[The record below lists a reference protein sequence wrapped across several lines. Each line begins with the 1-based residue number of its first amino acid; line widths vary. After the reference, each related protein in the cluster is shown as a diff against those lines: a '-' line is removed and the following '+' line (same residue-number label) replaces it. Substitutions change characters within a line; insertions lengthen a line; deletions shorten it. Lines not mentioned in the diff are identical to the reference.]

1 MAGYAPGYHARV
13 ATTGMLT
20 LGQLLDEDALG
31 LRLLVG
37 EDADRER
44 VVVGA
49 HAIDVPEP
57 AAWVDRDW
65 LVLTAGTELQRDP
78 TAVDGL
84 VRELVETQV
93 TALAFGLE
101 PVFDHVPERLLDAAR
116 EYGLPLVV
124 VPSHT
129 PFREIIE
136 RVVRASLS
144 EDVRASQRLVA
155 MQRYLMDALGDDAPQ
170 RTAIERLAALVQGEV
185 ALLTREGHVDI
196 ATGPIPAAE
205 LWTAIA
211 SRPRTTLDLDRAG
224 EPWVAVPVLTRE
236 GELLRWLVAS
246 AAQAGSTA
254 LAKAAVQAAVPLLT
268 AIDRLDATRRRQ
280 ERAIRSVVLQR
291 LVDGDADATVFA
303 QLEELGFVAEQ
314 PATALVVAGAPGV
327 RGAGGGEQL
336 LDATEDALGHAG
348 LPFVA
353 ALRRDR
359 VVAIVQGSEPSIAA
373 LAASVGTAAV
383 VTGVGIGGAHRLRS
397 GVERTYREAELAAE
411 HAGDARGGE
420 EARPVVVAFAA
431 LGTTMAVLAEVPLAP
446 IRDRAEPLF
455 ERLARQPAA
464 LETLEAYFAH
474 DLNVSTTASHLH
486 LHPNSLRYR
495 LSRIEEAIGAPLREP
510 AVIAAVFLALRARSG
525 A

>member
-1 MAGYAPGYHARV
+1 M

-37 EDADRER
+37 TDADRER

-116 EYGLPLVV
+116 EHGLPLVV

-185 ALLTREGHVDI
+185 GLLTREGHVDI

-205 LWTAIA
+205 LWAAIA
-211 SRPRTTLDLDRAG
+211 TRPRTTLDLDRAG

-236 GELLRWLVAS
+236 GELLRWLVAC

-291 LVDGDADATVFA
+291 LVDGDADATVYA
-303 QLEELGFVAEQ
+303 QLEELGFVPEQ
-314 PATALVVAGAPGV
+314 PATALVVAGAAGGAGAV
-327 RGAGGGEQL
+327 GAAGARGAAGSVPL
-336 LDATEDALGHAG
+336 LDAIESALGHSG

-353 ALRRDR
+353 ALRRER
-359 VVAIVQGSEPSIAA
+359 VVAIVQGSEPSVAA
-373 LAASVGTAAV
+373 LAASAGSEAV

-397 GVERTYREAELAAE
+397 GVERTYREAELAVE
-411 HAGDARGGE
+411 HAGDARGGA
-420 EARPVVVAFAA
+420 EARPVVVAFAQ
-431 LGTTMAVLAEVPLAP
+431 LGTTTAVLAEVPLAP

>member
-1 MAGYAPGYHARV
+1 M

-20 LGQLLDEDALG
+20 LGQLLDEDGLG

-84 VRELVETQV
+84 VRDLVETQV

-101 PVFDHVPERLLDAAR
+101 PIFDHVPERLLDAAR
-116 EYGLPLVV
+116 EHGLPLVV

-205 LWTAIA
+205 LWAAIA
-211 SRPRTTLDLDRAG
+211 ARPRTTLDLDRAG

-236 GELLRWLVAS
+236 GELLRWLVAC

-280 ERAIRSVVLQR
+280 ERAIRTVVLQR
-291 LVDGDADATVFA
+291 LIEGDADATVFA
-303 QLEELGFVAEQ
+303 QLEELGFAAEQ
-314 PATALVVAGAPGV
+314 PATALVIAGTH
-327 RGAGGGEQL
+327 GAEPL
-336 LDATEDALGHAG
+336 LDAIESTLGHSG

-353 ALRRDR
+353 ALRRER
-359 VVAIVQGSEPSIAA
+359 VVAIVQGSEPSVAA
-373 LAASVGTAAV
+373 LAASAGKEEV
-383 VTGVGIGGAHRLRS
+383 VAGVGIGGAHRLRS
-397 GVERTYREAELAAE
+397 GVERTYREAELAVE
-411 HAGDARGGE
+411 HAGDARRGE
-420 EARPVVVAFAA
+420 EARPVVVAFAT
-431 LGTTMAVLAEVPLAP
+431 LGTTTAVLAEVPLAP